1 MREGKRD
8 SPAVLAL
15 PFVYPQPDDE
25 SRRRLGGGRP
35 CCGRERHLLTAVPA
49 AGGCIRDL
57 ARLRHGPAG
66 TRPRG
71 RQRLRKEG
79 SRLRQGPEHP
89 AKTCS
94 AGRGRRCS
102 ARHCHAA
109 AVNAAATHGIVGPVL
124 CKRTHCAFT
133 RSFTRR
139 PLCAGTAPDT
149 GGAAPH
155 EGAGGG
161 ATGRKHTSPAVISD
175 GDKCC
180 QEKETG
186 NGARAVP
193 PVKTTNELGRCCY
206 GRSPG
211 SG

>member
-15 PFVYPQPDDE
+15 PFLHPQPDDE

-57 ARLRHGPAG
+57 ARFRHGPPG

-109 AVNAAATHGIVGPVL
+109 AVNAAATPWHYRARALQAHALHLHPFVYQ
-124 CKRTHCAFT
+124 AA
-133 RSFTRR
+133 
-139 PLCAGTAPDT
+139 PLCRHRPGHW
-149 GGAAPH
+149 GS
-155 EGAGGG
+155 
-161 ATGRKHTSPAVISD
+161 SPARRCRRGRD
-175 GDKCC
+175 GQKIHKSC
-180 QEKETG
+180 G
-186 NGARAVP
+186 HF
-193 PVKTTNELGRCCY
+193 
-206 GRSPG
+206 
-211 SG
+211 

>member
-35 CCGRERHLLTAVPA
+35 RCGRERHLLTAVPA

-109 AVNAAATHGIVGPVL
+109 AVNAAATPW
-124 CKRTHCAFT
+124 HCRARALQAHALRLHPFVYQAA
-133 RSFTRR
+133 
-139 PLCAGTAPDT
+139 PLCRHRPGHW
-149 GGAAPH
+149 GS
-155 EGAGGG
+155 
-161 ATGRKHTSPAVISD
+161 SPARRCRRGRD
-175 GDKCC
+175 GQKIHESC
-180 QEKETG
+180 G
-186 NGARAVP
+186 HF
-193 PVKTTNELGRCCY
+193 
-206 GRSPG
+206 
-211 SG
+211 